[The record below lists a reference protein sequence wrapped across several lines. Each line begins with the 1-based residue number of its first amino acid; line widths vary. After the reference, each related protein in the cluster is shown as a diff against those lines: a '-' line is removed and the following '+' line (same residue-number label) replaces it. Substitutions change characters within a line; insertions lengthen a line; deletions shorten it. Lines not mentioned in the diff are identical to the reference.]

1 MTLFNLLTMP
11 SPLSIVIRVAAVVTS
26 CIKSLQ
32 VYSDVTV
39 HFNALSVSEISTK
52 TEFESVATLLQRI
65 GEVLLSRPR
74 LTAQWASRKDLA
86 GKALQSTMEDC
97 ELIFAVL
104 TDELYELTNKCM
116 EMCQP
121 WSTKAQ
127 FIQLWN
133 TSGVKIGLQHM
144 SALMSAL
151 DLLHSLLIM

>member
-1 MTLFNLLTMP
+1 MP

-26 CIKSLQ
+26 CVKSLQ

-52 TEFESVATLLQRI
+52 TEFECVATLLQRI
-65 GEVLLSRPR
+65 VEVLLSRPR
-74 LTAQWASRKDLA
+74 LTAQWASSKDLP
-86 GKALQSTMEDC
+86 GKSLQSTMEDC

-104 TDELYELTNKCM
+104 TDELCELTNKSL

-127 FIQLWN
+127 FVQLWN

-151 DLLHSLLIM
+151 DLLHSLLMM